1 MATSKPTVALDL
13 DAILARAQ
21 RLANPTTAEFSH
33 RCRSSCLLDPSTCE
47 ENQQDLL
54 RNRICNDDIPAMV
67 LLIMELS
74 GTISSA
80 PNATNIPRT
89 RGKKQPTPEKRAQL
103 VARARHQDAL
113 DCALSQ
119 CFGYDG
125 RVATTEEIMMLNEVG
140 YVKEDGRLTADG
152 VRRRRHL
159 LENQEIGNG

>member
-21 RLANPTTAEFSH
+21 RLANPTNDEENH
-33 RCRSSCLLDPSTCE
+33 RCGSYCLRAPSMCE
-47 ENQQDLL
+47 NNRLEFL
-54 RNRICNDDIPAMV
+54 RNTICNDDIHAMV

-80 PNATNIPRT
+80 PSTSRT
-89 RGKKQPTPEKRAQL
+89 QSKKRPTPEKRAQL

-159 LENQEIGNG
+159 LENKEIENG